1 VKLYSHQQKLISE
14 DPVKTGIWWGTGS
27 GKSICALML
36 ARGKTLVICP
46 KTIRDDGTWPRNMK
60 KAGLKLDL
68 TVLSKEDFKAKA
80 ATLPTFDAVI
90 VDEAHVFCG
99 VTPNIQW
106 RKKVAYPKASQ
117 LFNMLDQYFK
127 DHEPERLYLLTATP
141 IKSPMAVWAA
151 AKLLGMDINWYSF
164 RDEFYIQLNMPGK
177 TVYQAKSDSASKDK
191 LGRLVRKLGY
201 TGRLDEW
208 MDVPQQTHITKQI
221 PLSSE
226 QQEAIRKLPYDFP
239 EPIVLLGKT
248 HQVENGV
255 LSGDE
260 FNAGKYFL
268 NGKTDAILDLLA
280 QYPKVLVFAKY
291 TAQIRV
297 IETGIREADIPVFTL
312 TGDTKDRGEV
322 IRAAEA
328 SERCAII
335 VQSQISVGYELPSFR
350 CTVFA
355 SESWSVV
362 DHLQAIGRT
371 LRMNHLE
378 KNLYVYLVSGE
389 IDEAVREAIENKR
402 DFSERIYLKI

>member
-1 VKLYSHQQKLISE
+1 MKLYSHQQKLISE